1 VTYVNEALD
10 HKSCIDYIL
19 VSNNHDVIDYAV
31 LDPNVNFSD
40 HLPLSAVVKC
50 DVTDGD
56 SMSQCVHKTVQLQQ
70 RWDKGDVGSFYN
82 YTACMFTSV
91 ILVIEII
98 LVIVT
103 VSVCLIISVII

>member
-1 VTYVNEALD
+1 MDHLLIRCDSIFPSRKSVTYVNEALG

-56 SMSQCVHKTVQLQQ
+56 SKSQCVPKTVQLQL

-82 YTACMFTSV
+82 
-91 ILVIEII
+91 
-98 LVIVT
+98 
-103 VSVCLIISVII
+103 